1 MTRTNIGGV
10 GVEIDTQKLQ
20 NALSNAA
27 IPQSTPSKKENG
39 INKLRNNMKKC
50 IQGANRTVIQR
61 AADQSSIAPTKPQ
74 QQQSM
79 ADKLDPFANM
89 PKK

>member
-1 MTRTNIGGV
+1 MTRTNIG

-20 NALSNAA
+20 NALSNA

-61 AADQSSIAPTKPQ
+61 ADQSSIAPKPQ
-74 QQQSM
+74 QQ
-79 ADKLDPFANM
+79 
-89 PKK
+89 